1 MGEKYIRT
9 KCSILFFF
17 LAVVVTL
24 SLAPLPAGAQDIF
37 TGNPVARIVR
47 QSSPAVVNIDTE
59 AMVQRTM
66 SPFPDD
72 PVFREL
78 FGDRFSREVPMRGKG
93 SGFIVTGDGYILTN
107 NHVID
112 GPENIKIEVTL
123 SDGKTFPAEV
133 VGKDPTFDLAVI
145 KIESKGLPTIPL
157 GDSDRV
163 EVGEWAIAIGNPF
176 GFESSVTMGVISA
189 KNRSVRA
196 RDLNFDGFLQ
206 TDAAINPGNSGGP
219 LLNLEGEV
227 VGINTAIIPY
237 AQGIGF
243 AVPVNMAKQIM
254 DDLVKYGKVNRGWLG
269 VYLQPLSREFASAY
283 GIEADSGAVVSDV
296 VKGSPA
302 EKAGLARGDV
312 IIEMNGR
319 KIVDHRDVIVGV
331 RQQLA
336 GQKIEILILRRGSEK
351 KIAVTLGNVPS
362 ASIAEKT
369 PTPRA
374 PKVAARLGIT
384 VSPVTDDTREEYG
397 FSSDSGV
404 VVTEVQPG
412 SVGNRLG
419 LGKGDVILEI
429 NGQKVTDTA
438 KWEEI
443 LSKEP
448 GNVVFLV
455 LREERTFFVSANL

>member
-1 MGEKYIRT
+1 MGKNHIRT
-9 KCSILFFF
+9 KGFFAVLL
-17 LAVVVTL
+17 LAAAVSVSVV
-24 SLAPLPAGAQDIF
+24 PFPASAQDVF

-47 QSSPAVVNIDTE
+47 QSAPAVVNIDTE
-59 AMVQRTM
+59 AMVQQSM
-66 SPFPDD
+66 SPFPND

-112 GPENIKIEVTL
+112 GPDNIKIEVTL
-123 SDGKTFPAEV
+123 SDGKIFPAEV

-145 KIESKGLPTIPL
+145 KIESKGLPTLPL
-157 GDSDRV
+157 GDSDSV

-176 GFESSVTMGVISA
+176 GFESSVTVGVISA

-219 LLNLEGEV
+219 LLNLQGEV

-254 DDLVKYGKVNRGWLG
+254 DDLVNYGKVNRGWLG
-269 VYLQPLSREFASAY
+269 IYLQPLSREFASAY
-283 GIEADSGAVVSDV
+283 GIETDSGAVVSDV

-302 EKAGLARGDV
+302 EKAGIARGDV

-319 KIVDHRDVIVGV
+319 KILDHRDVIVGV

-336 GQKIEILILRRGSEK
+336 GQKIDVLILRRGSEK
-351 KIAVTLGNVPS
+351 KITVTLGNVPS
-362 ASIAEKT
+362 VSVAGRSPSE
-369 PTPRA
+369 PA
-374 PKVAARLGIT
+374 PKVATRLGIT
-384 VSPVTDDTREEYG
+384 VSPVTDETREEYG

-419 LGKGDVILEI
+419 LGRGDVILEI
-429 NGQKVTDTA
+429 NGQIVSDTA

-443 LSKEP
+443 LSKGP
-448 GNVVFLV
+448 RNVVFLV
-455 LREERTFFVSANL
+455 LREGRTFFVSANL